1 MTYDQ
6 IHAFLSVANEG
17 SFSAASAKL
26 HKSQPAV
33 SKLVRNLEEELG
45 LELFD
50 RSAYR
55 ASLTVAGRL
64 FLERAAAVIESTE
77 ALRSFGRELAGE
89 AEPVVRIAVDA
100 VAPLAHIL
108 EVLRAVQALHPS
120 VRMELRTERLSG
132 AVQALQDDAADLAI
146 ATLLGVNAG
155 TMEALPFTS
164 VRVVPVARADHP
176 VARAGASI
184 PKDLLRA
191 HAQIVL
197 RDSAHGEKSVSLN
210 VLEGGLRW
218 SVTDVAAKKQI
229 IAAGMGWGGLPE
241 HLVAPELASGSFVV
255 LAVPEFEA
263 DSMQLFAVRRRDR
276 ARGVVAQALWR
287 GLVEA
292 SAPSTRRGRGPKRRS
307 RP

>member
-6 IHAFLSVANEG
+6 IQAFLSVATEG

-146 ATLLGVNAG
+146 ATLLGVHAG
-155 TMEALPFTS
+155 TMEARPFTS
-164 VRVVPVARADHP
+164 VRVLPVARADHP
-176 VARAGASI
+176 IARAGASI

-191 HAQIVL
+191 PAQIIL

-218 SVTDVAAKKQI
+218 SVTDVASKKQI

-241 HLVAPELASGSFVV
+241 HLIEPELESGSFVV

-263 DSMQLFAVRRRDR
+263 DSMQLFVVRRRDR

-292 SAPSTRRGRGPKRRS
+292 SASSAGQGRGSKERS